1 MVKLNVALS
10 NFEEFKSNYES
21 KRGSYSN
28 MLTLSNI
35 VAFVGVCIA
44 ILTLH
49 ENNIVFAILGL
60 VLVCLVY
67 VLQQFY
73 SLDMQQAEYKGVTNL
88 LDTLDENGLFY
99 YVDEDVLTTNNTI
112 IKGLNYEIVKGSH
125 NQLMDSYKDGRY
137 ELILEVCDDTSRD

>member
-10 NFEEFKSNYES
+10 NFEEFKSNYET
-21 KRGSYSN
+21 KRGSHQN

-35 VAFVGVCIA
+35 VAFVCTCVTVYNVYKDNKV
-44 ILTLH
+44 L
-49 ENNIVFAILGL
+49 VILGL
-60 VLVCLVY
+60 VVLWLIY
-67 VLQQFY
+67 ALQQLY

-112 IKGLNYEIVKGSH
+112 IKGLKYEVVKGSH
-125 NQLMDSYKDGRY
+125 NQLMDSYEDGRY
-137 ELILEVCDDTSRD
+137 KLILEVCDDTSRD